1 LSIFQARYLTE
12 ESHHG
17 SHRGGLKAFINSLV
31 PESDE
36 FSGGKLNIRRIEKS
50 PKALLKSF

>member
-1 LSIFQARYLTE
+1 
-12 ESHHG
+12 
-17 SHRGGLKAFINSLV
+17 LKAFINSLV

>member
-1 LSIFQARYLTE
+1 
-12 ESHHG
+12 
-17 SHRGGLKAFINSLV
+17 V

-50 PKALLKSF
+50 PKALDEKAFRKPM